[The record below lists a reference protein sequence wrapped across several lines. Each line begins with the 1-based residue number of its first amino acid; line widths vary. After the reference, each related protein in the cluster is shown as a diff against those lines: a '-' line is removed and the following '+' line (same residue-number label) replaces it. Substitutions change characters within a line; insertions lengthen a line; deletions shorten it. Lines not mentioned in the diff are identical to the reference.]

1 MLQALLAALAG
12 LRGRAQ
18 VRALTEKAFEAYLIE
33 LSNMI
38 EGLGKFLDECH
49 VCVAQ
54 SSSISQSDEES
65 VKKHAALTERL
76 LTAAEQHSIGGNSAK
91 KRFTAML

>member
-1 MLQALLAALAG
+1 M
-12 LRGRAQ
+12 
-18 VRALTEKAFEAYLIE
+18 TETAFEAYLME

-38 EGLGKFLDECH
+38 DGLGKFLDECH